1 MTVATPFQSLWAKAG
16 FKAETP
22 IQAAVAEPLRADR
35 DVVGLAPTGSGKTL
49 AFGLPLLEKVVPGD
63 GIQIIILSPSQELAV
78 QTRDVLQPYA
88 QVIGVHV
95 TAITGSA
102 NVARQKEQLKKHP
115 EVVVATVG
123 RLLELADDGVAKLH
137 NLETMVVDEADE
149 LLRDPGLGQVRDL
162 LQHAPGELQLA
173 FFSATDGPVLH
184 ELHKWFGVEPEVV
197 DVRAVDHTQGEVH
210 HYFLRGGREHQVA
223 WLGRLAHTE
232 GFQALVFFNKNASME
247 RAAGILRHQRIK
259 FAVLSRNARAQERK
273 QAMVGFRKGKIKL
286 LLATDLAGRG
296 LDLIK
301 LPAVINFEVPR
312 TATAYIH
319 RAGRTGRM
327 GNPGTVITMGDDHDF
342 RDLKK
347 LVPQY
352 AVERAYVGNHGLT
365 TERPVS
371 EADEQP
377 RAKKRQTKEQANT
390 RVRATAG
397 DAGKQPRLQDAVTGV
412 VTPQKKA
419 HKKNR
424 ARNRKNKGKPK
435 K

>member
-184 ELHKWFGVEPEVV
+184 ELHKWFGVERKWSMCVRWTIPRVRSTITSCVV
-197 DVRAVDHTQGEVH
+197 AGNTRWRGWAVWRTRRASRHLFSSIRTP
-210 HYFLRGGREHQVA
+210 A
-223 WLGRLAHTE
+223 W
-232 GFQALVFFNKNASME
+232 
-247 RAAGILRHQRIK
+247 
-259 FAVLSRNARAQERK
+259 NARPVFCVTSGLSLPCCRVMPGRRSASRPWWGSAK
-273 QAMVGFRKGKIKL
+273 AKL
-286 LLATDLAGRG
+286 SCYWRLIWLVAGW
-296 LDLIK
+296 
-301 LPAVINFEVPR
+301 
-312 TATAYIH
+312 T
-319 RAGRTGRM
+319 
-327 GNPGTVITMGDDHDF
+327 
-342 RDLKK
+342 
-347 LVPQY
+347 
-352 AVERAYVGNHGLT
+352 
-365 TERPVS
+365 
-371 EADEQP
+371 
-377 RAKKRQTKEQANT
+377 
-390 RVRATAG
+390 
-397 DAGKQPRLQDAVTGV
+397 
-412 VTPQKKA
+412 
-419 HKKNR
+419 
-424 ARNRKNKGKPK
+424 
-435 K
+435 

>member
-1 MTVATPFQSLWAKAG
+1 
-16 FKAETP
+16 
-22 IQAAVAEPLRADR
+22 
-35 DVVGLAPTGSGKTL
+35 
-49 AFGLPLLEKVVPGD
+49 
-63 GIQIIILSPSQELAV
+63 
-78 QTRDVLQPYA
+78 
-88 QVIGVHV
+88 
-95 TAITGSA
+95 
-102 NVARQKEQLKKHP
+102 
-115 EVVVATVG
+115 
-123 RLLELADDGVAKLH
+123 
-137 NLETMVVDEADE
+137 
-149 LLRDPGLGQVRDL
+149 
-162 LQHAPGELQLA
+162 
-173 FFSATDGPVLH
+173 
-184 ELHKWFGVEPEVV
+184 
-197 DVRAVDHTQGEVH
+197 
-210 HYFLRGGREHQVA
+210 
-223 WLGRLAHTE
+223 
-232 GFQALVFFNKNASME
+232 ME

-412 VTPQKKA
+412 VAPQKKA